1 MSIEVNNESGIP
13 VDETEIVALA
23 RHVLEQLRVHPRAE
37 LCVLLVDEQ
46 AMEKLHLQW
55 MDEPGPTDVLSFPM
69 DELRPGTEDD
79 DPPEG
84 LLGDVVLC
92 PQVAD
97 RQAQDAGHT
106 RDEELLLLTVHGLL
120 HLLGYDHAEP
130 QQEQQMF
137 ELQRNLLLTFLSARG
152 RP

>member
-1 MSIEVNNESGIP
+1 VSIEVNNESGIP
-13 VDETEIVALA
+13 VDETEIVALS
-23 RHVLEQLRVHPRAE
+23 RHVLDRMRVHPRAE

-55 MDEPGPTDVLSFPM
+55 MEEPGPTDVLSFPM
-69 DELRPGTEDD
+69 DELRPGTEGD

-97 RQAQDAGHT
+97 EQARGAGHT
-106 RDEELLLLTVHGLL
+106 RDEELLLLTTHGIL
-120 HLLGYDHAEP
+120 HLLGYDHADPE
-130 QQEQQMF
+130 QERQMF
-137 ELQRNLLLTFLSARG
+137 ELQRKLLLTFLSTRG